1 MSLRRPLGSQGRH
14 EPSKWDRGDVNV
26 YGRSTG
32 VQSPA
37 QRGEV
42 TESGLIP
49 PEIDWSDLRAYVC
62 NSCKDHC
69 INWIEA
75 DCTRANE
82 CRTCHRVRRALL
94 SPTTASEGKREAAR
108 LVASDA
114 SGESAPE
121 RPEGATASTGRK
133 RTPSHGGPTRKP
145 ERTPRPRRGR
155 GERERGE
162 VL

>member
-1 MSLRRPLGSQGRH
+1 MSLQRPPGIQGRH
-14 EPSKWDRGDVNV
+14 RPTKSDRGNIRL
-26 YGRSTG
+26 YGRSERIR
-32 VQSPA
+32 SPA

-42 TESGLIP
+42 TRSGPIP

-69 INWIEA
+69 INWIES
-75 DCTRANE
+75 DCARASE
-82 CRTCHRVRRALL
+82 CRSCYRVRAALL
-94 SPTTASEGKREAAR
+94 STASEGEGEAAR
-108 LVASDA
+108 REA
-114 SGESAPE
+114 SAPE

-155 GERERGE
+155 GERENRRATG
-162 VL
+162 L